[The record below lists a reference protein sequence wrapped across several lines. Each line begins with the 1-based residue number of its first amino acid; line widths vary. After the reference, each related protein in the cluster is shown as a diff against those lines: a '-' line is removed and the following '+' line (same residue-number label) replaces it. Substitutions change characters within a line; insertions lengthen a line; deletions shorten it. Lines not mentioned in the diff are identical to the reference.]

1 VYLTTTSEGGL
12 GWSKTAAGA
21 LFSAIEVAKIL
32 GNPLAGMALDSL
44 SPWHK
49 KAAIAWAL
57 CATAM
62 SYIVL
67 AFASHAALV
76 SIALVAQAHTPRP
89 LPTLT
94 HTPHSSP
101 HRDFVAQGAVAT
113 LYGPGIAAISV
124 EAVGVAAFPART
136 VRNEVAKHLG
146 MLFASVLP
154 MLLVR
159 DIGYSGFFLALAAMA
174 PVAAVAVLAVQPR
187 KQPRANST
195 TTHPNAPRMKTAA
208 AGAVCAQLKGPNT
221 PAKSKATADAAR
233 KCLANAENAA
243 TISLKE
249 ETTVHTVVGI
259 GGGRKG
265 QKGPDAS
272 PEVHGDAS
280 SRMALLMRRD
290 TLLFLGA
297 TILFH
302 VANAGALP
310 ALGQKLDTLAHET
323 ADAGR
328 APVLFFGQP
337 LMGVVG
343 ISMCIIVSQLAMIP
357 VAIASKRLV
366 SPDRLGLRL
375 TLLLSYSTA
384 PVRQCINA
392 ASSMPFVL
400 LSAQLLDA
408 AGDGCLG
415 VVSVIVIEHLAR
427 GTPHF
432 AFMQSVGTSC
442 KGVGSAISS
451 TLIATLVDHA
461 GFGAAFSAAAIIAV
475 SPIVVTLAMRDPGTG
490 SALDNPLNAYY
501 ARRLGWIVI
510 TVLLLCGSCFA
521 MITAWCAA
529 W

>member
-1 VYLTTTSEGGL
+1 
-12 GWSKTAAGA
+12 
-21 LFSAIEVAKIL
+21 
-32 GNPLAGMALDSL
+32 
-44 SPWHK
+44 
-49 KAAIAWAL
+49 
-57 CATAM
+57 
-62 SYIVL
+62 
-67 AFASHAALV
+67 
-76 SIALVAQAHTPRP
+76 
-89 LPTLT
+89 
-94 HTPHSSP
+94 
-101 HRDFVAQGAVAT
+101 
-113 LYGPGIAAISV
+113 
-124 EAVGVAAFPART
+124 
-136 VRNEVAKHLG
+136 
-146 MLFASVLP
+146 
-154 MLLVR
+154 
-159 DIGYSGFFLALAAMA
+159 
-174 PVAAVAVLAVQPR
+174 
-187 KQPRANST
+187 
-195 TTHPNAPRMKTAA
+195 
-208 AGAVCAQLKGPNT
+208 
-221 PAKSKATADAAR
+221 
-233 KCLANAENAA
+233 
-243 TISLKE
+243 
-249 ETTVHTVVGI
+249 
-259 GGGRKG
+259 
-265 QKGPDAS
+265 
-272 PEVHGDAS
+272 
-280 SRMALLMRRD
+280 MALLMRRD

-501 ARRLGWIVI
+501 ARRLGWIVL

-521 MITAWCAA
+521 MITAWYFHLKLDKLSMPLAILISWLIAGGEYMLQVPANRIGAYKAGLTPAA
-529 W
+529 LRGIAELASIVAFLIFQALVLDQPILPNHIIGFGIVFVGVLVVLGGPWGAPVCTAGRHSLGYPLV

>member
-1 VYLTTTSEGGL
+1 MIDLRLPSGPP
-12 GWSKTAAGA
+12 
-21 LFSAIEVAKIL
+21 SA
-32 GNPLAGMALDSL
+32 
-44 SPWHK
+44 H
-49 KAAIAWAL
+49 AL
-57 CATAM
+57 C
-62 SYIVL
+62 VL
-67 AFASHAALV
+67 
-76 SIALVAQAHTPRP
+76 Q
-89 LPTLT
+89 
-94 HTPHSSP
+94 
-101 HRDFVAQGAVAT
+101 
-113 LYGPGIAAISV
+113 
-124 EAVGVAAFPART
+124 
-136 VRNEVAKHLG
+136 
-146 MLFASVLP
+146 VL
-154 MLLVR
+154 
-159 DIGYSGFFLALAAMA
+159 
-174 PVAAVAVLAVQPR
+174 
-187 KQPRANST
+187 
-195 TTHPNAPRMKTAA
+195 
-208 AGAVCAQLKGPNT
+208 
-221 PAKSKATADAAR
+221 
-233 KCLANAENAA
+233 
-243 TISLKE
+243 
-249 ETTVHTVVGI
+249 
-259 GGGRKG
+259 
-265 QKGPDAS
+265 
-272 PEVHGDAS
+272 
-280 SRMALLMRRD
+280 
-290 TLLFLGA
+290 
-297 TILFH
+297 
-302 VANAGALP
+302 
-310 ALGQKLDTLAHET
+310 
-323 ADAGR
+323 
-328 APVLFFGQP
+328 
-337 LMGVVG
+337 GVVG